1 MPERGG
7 AGPGQ
12 GRVRPRAAGLLAKG
26 SESVGR
32 MQGLAARSAP
42 AEACRD
48 VSCEGSGP

>member
-32 MQGLAARSAP
+32 MQGLAAP

-48 VSCEGSGP
+48 VSGEGSGP